1 MDGKL
6 MGVGLKNAVALAI
19 FTMLVIVGSKVVF
32 NKYNVPGVSSVV
44 NAV

>member
-6 MGVGLKNAVALAI
+6 FGVGLKNALMLAI
-19 FTMLVIVGSKVVF
+19 FTMLIIVMSKVVF
-32 NKYNVPGVSSVV
+32 NKYNVPGVSTVV